1 MMGHQKFSAPEIIFQ
16 VIMMLMMAMVV
27 MRKMIMVK
35 HITVMGQ
42 LNRFQVIAIIVTF
55 RNYHNDVDNDHH
67 HLYSLAWPVRRPVGL
82 ESLSTIP
89 L

>member
-1 MMGHQKFSAPEIIFQ
+1 
-16 VIMMLMMAMVV
+16 
-27 MRKMIMVK
+27 MVK

-42 LNRFQVIAIIVTF
+42 LNRFQVIVNLFLIEV
-55 RNYHNDVDNDHH
+55 HSDVEEKKSSKKDHH
-67 HLYSLAWPVRRPVGL
+67 HLYSLAWQVRRPVGL